1 MATKKIVVIE
11 VSKIF
16 LINNSK
22 TKNRIIISIKII
34 HNNMIIIIIILIIIL
49 FKVIFYLR
57 GLANQVKSNMLK
69 VLLL

>member
-16 LINNSK
+16 LTNNSK

-34 HNNMIIIIIILIIIL
+34 HNNMIIIIILIIIL

-57 GLANQVKSNMLK
+57 GLANQVKSSILK